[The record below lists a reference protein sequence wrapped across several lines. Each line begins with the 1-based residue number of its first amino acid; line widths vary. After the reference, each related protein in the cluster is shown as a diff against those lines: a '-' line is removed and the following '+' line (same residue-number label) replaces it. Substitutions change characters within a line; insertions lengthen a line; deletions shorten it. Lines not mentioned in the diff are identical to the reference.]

1 MEITITKDGAA
12 QFRQIPEFL
21 FALLNGLVPAAS
33 VDDPRVEARLFPLP
47 ADEDE
52 ESLCEDWS
60 AFVHPD
66 LHATFQAARDTV
78 QADLRGAKACKRGWA
93 MLVPAGQVDAW
104 LSVLTQAR
112 LALAELHALTEKE
125 LSEELPAVIENPRD
139 HARIQMHFY
148 GIVQEWFVDFAA

>member
-1 MEITITKDGAA
+1 MEISITKDGAA
-12 QFRQIPEFL
+12 QFRQIPAFL
-21 FALLNGLVPAAS
+21 FTLLSGLVTAAS

-47 ADEDE
+47 AGEEE

-66 LHATFQAARDTV
+66 LHTTFQAARDTV
-78 QADLRGAKACKRGWA
+78 QADLRGAKEGKRGWSL
-93 MLVPAGQVDAW
+93 LVPAGHVDAW

-112 LALAELHALTEKE
+112 LALAELHAFTEKE

-148 GIVQEWFVDFAA
+148 GVVQEWFVDFAS